1 MAGSEVQ
8 DLASLE
14 ARVVNEGAVVELI
27 RGRYNQDKI
36 YVSKVL
42 AARARCFFNLT
53 AVSCFLTSRIVQT

>member
-42 AARARCFFNLT
+42 AARARCFF
-53 AVSCFLTSRIVQT
+53 

>member
-36 YVSKVL
+36 YVSKVCCKSSL
-42 AARARCFFNLT
+42 FF
-53 AVSCFLTSRIVQT
+53 